1 MERLVQ
7 WRHNEFTTTAGMH
20 SNLRVLGV
28 PQRAGVTEECW
39 NSGKGR
45 RDLFG
50 DPRKAVLRQVIYG
63 VGVLAQDIGIVRDGY
78 DRLSRPAA

>member
-63 VGVLAQDIGIVRDGY
+63 
-78 DRLSRPAA
+78 